1 MNIEIIDSMNRNKIA
16 IITAR
21 SGSKGL
27 ANKNMLMV
35 NGKPLIGY
43 TIEAALE
50 SQQFS
55 HIIVSTDSQ
64 EYITAL
70 SHYPI
75 EFIKRS
81 AELASDTASSFVVIE
96 DVLRQYQHIPFDY
109 FVLLQ
114 PTSPLR
120 TAKHIQEACQKFEQ
134 NFHVDYL
141 VSVTAAHKPTT
152 LTRQIDQDE
161 TLKAFN
167 IDYSNYAR
175 QNYSP
180 EYTPNGAIFSAKPQ
194 AYLTQKHFYGAKS
207 LAYFMDKES
216 SIDIDDRQDFD
227 YFYFLL
233 QQQQK
238 ENVIENQVKQRI
250 ALKSDLFN
258 KLSPITL
265 IGNATLALWHNHPPQ
280 YNNLAICGIT
290 AEQYQRFIF
299 AKSRINQLSHT
310 IILNFGIN
318 ELQFQHN
325 NTEIAAH
332 INKLI
337 QQIAIIN
344 PQASLYFL
352 EIPPV
357 AFRADVNNQ
366 QIQILNHY
374 LKQHLQQVKWI
385 HCYDKFTDQ
394 YGKLDLNFT
403 DDGLNFNSQ
412 GYTKLNEILRES
424 CKTLG

>member
-1 MNIEIIDSMNRNKIA
+1 MNKIA

-55 HIIVSTDSQ
+55 RIIVSTDSP
-64 EYITAL
+64 EYIAAL

-75 EFIKRS
+75 EFIQRS

-96 DVLRQYQHIPFDY
+96 DVLKQYQHIPFDY

-134 NFHVDYL
+134 NFKFDFL
-141 VSVTAAHKPTT
+141 ISVTPAHKPTT
-152 LTRQIDQDE
+152 LTRQIGQDE
-161 TLKAFN
+161 TLQAFN

-180 EYTPNGAIFSAKPQ
+180 EYTPNGAIFSAKPE
-194 AYLTQKHFYGAKS
+194 AYLIQKHFYGAKS

-233 QQQQK
+233 QQQNK
-238 ENVIENQVKQRI
+238 KHILEHQVQQRI
-250 ALKSDLFN
+250 ELKSALFN
-258 KLSPITL
+258 LPMPITF
-265 IGNATLALWHNHPPQ
+265 IGNATLALWQSHSTQ
-280 YNNLAICGIT
+280 CNNLAICGIT
-290 AEQYQRFIF
+290 AEQYQRLIL
-299 AKSRINQLSHT
+299 AKNRINQLSHT
-310 IILNFGIN
+310 ILLNFGIN
-318 ELQFQHN
+318 ELQLNRAHC
-325 NTEIAAH
+325 EIATH
-332 INKLI
+332 INQLI
-337 QQIAIIN
+337 QQITIIN

-366 QIQILNHY
+366 QIQMLNRY
-374 LKQHLQQVKWI
+374 LKHHLQQVKWI
-385 HCYDKFTDQ
+385 ACYDKFTDQ
-394 YGKLDLNFT
+394 YGKLDLSFT

-412 GYTKLNEILRES
+412 GYTKLNEILKES